1 VPQPRAGY
9 GAGMEKRE
17 HSVPDDA
24 PGVEIPD
31 DNDDDDLR
39 DADALE
45 KLGEALPPDDDGD

>member
-1 VPQPRAGY
+1 VADRRGGY

-17 HSVPDDA
+17 HSVPDEA

-45 KLGEALPPDDDGD
+45 KLGEALPPDDDGG